1 MTNPIVHIVDDDPAV
16 RESLQLLLDVR
27 GFATR
32 VYADP
37 ASFLAQCDP
46 SQPGCVLLDLRMP
59 EMSGADVQAEMARTG
74 NELPVIMITAH
85 GDVAATRAAFKA
97 GALDFV
103 EKPIEPDELCAGV
116 AAAVA
121 HDAARRERNVRAGDA
136 TRRLETLTGRE
147 REVVDRVVAGG
158 QNREIA
164 RELGI
169 SPRTVEVYKARAMEK
184 LGVKR
189 VPDLVR
195 LAMRARGEAQ

>member
-1 MTNPIVHIVDDDPAV
+1 MKPIVHIVDDDPAV

-27 GFATR
+27 DFATR
-32 VYADP
+32 VHADA
-37 ASFLAQCDP
+37 ASFLAECDG

-59 EMSGADVQAEMARTG
+59 ELSGADVQAEMARAG
-74 NELPVIMITAH
+74 NALPVVMITAH

-97 GALDFV
+97 GALDFI
-103 EKPIEPDELCAGV
+103 EKPIEPDELV
-116 AAAVA
+116 AAVEAALA
-121 HDAARRERNVRAGDA
+121 HDAALRERNVRAGDA
-136 TRRLETLTGRE
+136 TRRLEALTGRE
-147 REVVDRVVAGG
+147 REVVDRVVGG
-158 QNREIA
+158 LQNREIA

-195 LAMRARGEAQ
+195 LAMRARGEVQ